1 MKYKVGDK
9 VRIKEGLVVNESYG
23 ENVVTR
29 DMGKRLGSFCKIKE
43 VLGGGYKLDVKSAL
57 DWTWTDEMLDPAEEQ
72 KKVFVFPEWAKWI
85 ARDADGALWVY
96 ENEPYRNIIHSTWEA
111 ETGDAKRVPE
121 NAYTISEISWEDK
134 PMPINLYAHA
144 FTAIDPDDMPDDVIE
159 SLVSAAF
166 EQPDDSN
173 RSIYTPVTETVDN
186 VNHPQHYKHG
196 EIETL
201 DIIRMSLTPEEFQ
214 GFLKGNVLKYQ
225 LRAPFKHE
233 TPDEDYKK
241 AKYYYDEY
249 REVSE

>member
-1 MKYKVGDK
+1 MKFKVGDK
-9 VRIKEGLVVNESYG
+9 VRIRKDLVEEAVYG
-23 ENVVTR
+23 YIDATSEMV
-29 DMGKRLGSFCKIKE
+29 K
-43 VLGGGYKLDVKSAL
+43 LGGALSEISDVHTNSYYLKVDDGEYYWS
-57 DWTWTDEMLDPAEEQ
+57 DEMLEPAEEQ

-134 PMPINLYAHA
+134 PIPINLHA
-144 FTAIDPDDMPDDVIE
+144 PTFTAI
-159 SLVSAAF
+159 A
-166 EQPDDSN
+166 PDDSN

-186 VNHPQHYKHG
+186 VNHPAHYKHG

-225 LRAPFKHE
+225 IRAPHKHE

-241 AKYYYDEY
+241 AKFYYDEY
-249 REVSE
+249 REVTE